1 MRITLSLYGAEYTIE
16 RKGEDMMADELKELF
31 SRLLVV
37 AGFCPS
43 VIELED
49 GKYGFI
55 DDDEKV
61 VKISDYGT
69 NSDNNSSEED

>member
-1 MRITLSLYGAEYTIE
+1 MRITLSLYDGEYTIE
-16 RKGEDMMADELKELF
+16 RNGEDASPDELKELF

-37 AGFCPS
+37 AGFGPS

-55 DDDEKV
+55 DDDEMV

-69 NSDNNSSEED
+69 NSDNNGA

>member
-1 MRITLSLYGAEYTIE
+1 MRITLRLYDGEYTIE
-16 RKGEDMMADELKELF
+16 QSGEDASADELKELF

-37 AGFCPS
+37 AGFAPS

-55 DDDEKV
+55 DDDEMV

-69 NSDNNSSEED
+69 DSNNNSSKED

>member
-16 RKGEDMMADELKELF
+16 RKCEDMMADELKELF

-37 AGFCPS
+37 AGFSPS

-55 DDDEKV
+55 DDDEMV

-69 NSDNNSSEED
+69 DSNNISSKED

>member
-16 RKGEDMMADELKELF
+16 QSGEDSSANELKELF

-43 VIELED
+43 VIELEE
-49 GKYGFI
+49 GKYVFI
-55 DDDEKV
+55 DDDEMV

-69 NSDNNSSEED
+69 DSNNNSSKED

>member
-1 MRITLSLYGAEYTIE
+1 MRITLRLYDAEYAIE

-37 AGFCPS
+37 AGFSPK

-55 DDDEKV
+55 DDDEMV

-69 NSDNNSSEED
+69 DSNNNGA